1 MAVVPFLP
9 SKPSAQRLTCTF
21 YHSSCDSCLQ
31 ACSAQRCCCPWAC
44 RRTWLSLRGVFLSRG
59 ARSVPCK
66 CLKRGG
72 GNVLER
78 GEGYR
83 QTDTDTDTDRHPHP
97 PTQTH
102 VSVQTRP
109 TMIKYG
115 YSNIRDLIGPKVCQR
130 PAAPSHF
137 THIVVPFHPPLPS
150 FRSLLHGCPFAQ
162 VNLQAA
168 KEKPVVRLQ

>member
-1 MAVVPFLP
+1 MFRPEMLLPMGLPEDVVVI
-9 SKPSAQRLTCTF
+9 A
-21 YHSSCDSCLQ
+21 
-31 ACSAQRCCCPWAC
+31 WG
-44 RRTWLSLRGVFLSRG
+44 LSLERCALCAVQVFEEG
-59 ARSVPCK
+59 W
-66 CLKRGG
+66 GW